1 MPQQVGHITRLA
13 GFIIF
18 KKYEDFT
25 DPVVKAYMK
34 YFATKNADS
43 RETETI
49 NDQVSHYKANT
60 LIRSKF
66 MTYEFDM
73 YQSRQEGRAEGR
85 AEGKIEGKAEEKLE
99 MVDAMLAK
107 TKLTNEEIFS
117 VSGIS
122 MEEIQKHRALLAK

>member
-85 AEGKIEGKAEEKLE
+85 AEGKAEEKLE
-99 MVDAMLAK
+99 MVDAMLVK
-107 TKLTNEEIFS
+107 TKLTDEEISS

-122 MEEIQKHRALLAK
+122 VEEIQKHRALLAK

>member
-85 AEGKIEGKAEEKLE
+85 AEGKAEEKLE
-99 MVDAMLAK
+99 MVDAMLVK
-107 TKLTNEEIFS
+107 TKLTDEEISS

-122 MEEIQKHRALLAK
+122 VEEIQKRKVLLAK

>member
-1 MPQQVGHITRLA
+1 
-13 GFIIF
+13 
-18 KKYEDFT
+18 
-25 DPVVKAYMK
+25 
-34 YFATKNADS
+34 
-43 RETETI
+43 
-49 NDQVSHYKANT
+49 
-60 LIRSKF
+60 

-107 TKLTNEEIFS
+107 TKLTNEEISS

-122 MEEIQKHRALLAK
+122 VEEIQKHRALLAK